1 MADCGGFS
9 LVGVQGSQCGVYPL
23 ACKRWECRTCGQ
35 KKMRATIARIHKGMA
50 GGGTCRFFT
59 ITSPGG
65 EDTDTTYKQLPKRW
79 KRLHE
84 RIARRF
90 GRIEYVT
97 VVEAQ
102 KRGAAHL
109 HVVYRGPF
117 IPQRWLSRAAEAAG
131 FGRIAD
137 IRRPP
142 RAIAGYV
149 AKYLAK
155 DLGASGVR
163 RPDGSAFRLPKYFR
177 RVRFTPGWCEWARRP
192 RSARWSTWYIAD
204 APPAPTARS
213 ARARGLV
220 VVEIAL
226 NGWKASPPWRPVR
239 WLTGFGG
246 YHHAPVHP
254 SITAPKEHAC

>member
-9 LVGVQGSQCGVYPL
+9 LVGVQGSDCGVYPL

-35 KKMRATIARIHKGMA
+35 KKLRATIARIHKGMA
-50 GGGTCRFFT
+50 AGGSCRFFT
-59 ITSPGG
+59 ITSPGA
-65 EDTDTTYKQLPKRW
+65 EDPDTTYAELPKRW

-117 IPQRWLSRAAEAAG
+117 IPQRWLSRAAAASG

-142 RAIAGYV
+142 RAIAAYV
-149 AKYLAK
+149 AKYLTK
-155 DLGASGVR
+155 DLGASAVR

-177 RVRFTPGWCEWARRP
+177 RVRFTPGWCEWTRRP
-192 RSARWSTWYIAD
+192 RNARWGTWYITD

-213 ARARGLV
+213 ATARRLV
-220 VVEIAL
+220 VAELVL
-226 NGWKASPPWRPVR
+226 NGWPQPRPWRAVHWVQGMQGLRP
-239 WLTGFGG
+239 
-246 YHHAPVHP
+246 APVFP
-254 SITAPKEHAC
+254 ALLRPKEEAC